1 MDSIPT
7 GSNTISSVTTG
18 PSLNPETDLD
28 INVTQ
33 LEAEFRHF
41 PAVFYRYYKEKAKLS
56 LLRDTAKAK
65 LKEVRALAYK
75 SVKADSTIKH
85 TEKSIEAEVE
95 IHPTVLEAQKK
106 LLRAEHDAATI
117 DGVVDSMSAKK
128 DMLMQLGAHSRKER

>member
-1 MDSIPT
+1 MESLPT
-7 GSNTISSVTTG
+7 GTNTNG

-28 INVTQ
+28 IDVTR

-41 PAVFYRYYKEKAKLS
+41 PAVFYRYYKEKAKLF
-56 LLRDTAKAK
+56 LIRDTAKAK

-75 SVKADSTIKH
+75 TIKSDISIKH

-106 LLRAEHDAATI
+106 LLRAEHDASTW
-117 DGVVDSMSAKK
+117 DGAVDSMSAKK
-128 DMLMQLGAHSRKER
+128 DMLIQLGASSRKER